1 MIQVYH
7 VDTNGSKKIV
17 AEVMTDSLETAY
29 QMTQNFCGSWSKTR
43 LVFDENGS
51 LVENED
57 FHPEVQVLA
66 PLHVV
71 NGREYGLRSTMMY
84 DILVKDGK
92 EYRVAMFGFEELD
105 EQLAA

>member
-7 VDTNGSKKIV
+7 HDFETRSDVLV
-17 AEVMTDSLETAY
+17 AEVLTDSLEAAY
-29 QMTQNFCGSWSKTR
+29 RMTQNINGSWSKTR
-43 LVFDENGS
+43 LVFDENGV

-57 FHPEVQVLA
+57 FHPEVWVKA

-71 NGREYGLRSTMMY
+71 NGREYGLRSTMMS

-92 EYRVAMFGFEELD
+92 KYRVDFFGFKEV
-105 EQLAA
+105 A